1 MIRRLHSRR
10 SAARGFTLLETL
22 IALII
27 TALALA
33 VLFHGGL
40 GGLWSVQAASHY
52 EQAIARARSHL
63 AIAVHA
69 SPLIAG
75 EWQGNDGGGFTWH
88 LRVAPVA
95 NTTVRP
101 VTGPT
106 LLRGS
111 SSFPLT
117 LYSVTVWIGWHDIY
131 GVRAVHLDTQ
141 QIGQGAR

>member
-88 LRVAPVA
+88 VRVAPVA